1 MRPLRVRIGGGTMA
15 LSTDWGGRDVIAR
28 VAPALT
34 IRAVRAVGVEVPMTY
49 ALGTSAG
56 KITTAALV
64 LVDVDTEE
72 GVTGR
77 SYLFCFSRDLVPAIL
92 RMIEAAAAAL
102 TGDKLTPVALWDK
115 LSRRFKLIGVTGIV
129 RMALAAIDVAAW
141 DAVAI
146 AAGLPL
152 ARLLGAAPRP
162 IPAYNS
168 CGLGLMTP
176 QEVADEAEKLLAGG
190 FRAIKLRLGYPTL
203 AADLAALQAVRQRV
217 GADVIVMVDYNQ
229 ALTVAQALE
238 RGRALDQKGIYWL
251 EEPIRHDDYAGNAR
265 LVRELRSPVQIGES
279 FNLITAIEAALDAGA
294 ADYVMP
300 DLDRIGGVT
309 GFMQAAALAAA
320 RGIEMSSHLFPE
332 VSAHLL
338 AATPTAHW
346 LEYMDWANP
355 ILAEPMKIVDG
366 HAVIPERPGNGL
378 AWNPDAVAHY
388 RIA

>member
-1 MRPLRVRIGGGTMA
+1 MN
-15 LSTDWGGRDVIAR
+15 AR
-28 VAPALT
+28 VASLLT
-34 IRAVRAVGVEVPMTY
+34 VRAVHAIGVEVPMTY
-49 ALGTSAG
+49 ALGTSAA
-56 KITTAALV
+56 KITTAPLV
-64 LVDVDTEE
+64 LIDLETNE

-77 SYLFCFSRDLVPAIL
+77 SYLFCFSRDLVPAVL
-92 RMIEAAAAAL
+92 RMIETAGAL
-102 TGDKLTPVALWDK
+102 VTGDKVAPLDLWDK
-115 LSRRFKLIGVTGIV
+115 LARRFKLIGVTGIV
-129 RMALAAIDVAAW
+129 RMALSAIDVAAW

-146 AAGLPL
+146 AAGQPL
-152 ARLLGAAPRP
+152 ARLLGATPRP

-203 AADLAALQAVRQRV
+203 AADLAALHAVRKRV
-217 GADVIVMVDYNQ
+217 PADVVVMVDYNQ

-238 RGRALDQKGIYWL
+238 RGRALDREGIYWL
-251 EEPIRHDDYAGNAR
+251 EEPLRHDDYVGNAR
-265 LVRELRSPVQIGES
+265 LVAELTSPVQIGEN
-279 FNLITAIEAALDAGA
+279 FNLIAAMQAALDAGA

-320 RGIEMSSHLFPE
+320 RGVEMSSHLFPE

-355 ILAEPMKIVDG
+355 ILVEPLKIVDG
-366 HAVIPERPGNGL
+366 YAHTPDRPGNGL
-378 AWNPDAVAHY
+378 AWNADAVARY
-388 RIA
+388 KIT

>member
-1 MRPLRVRIGGGTMA
+1 MNARAAPLTV
-15 LSTDWGGRDVIAR
+15 
-28 VAPALT
+28 
-34 IRAVRAVGVEVPMTY
+34 RAVRGIGVEVPMTY
-49 ALGTSAG
+49 ALGTSAA
-56 KITTAALV
+56 KITTASLV
-64 LVDVDTEE
+64 LLELETNED
-72 GVTGR
+72 VTGR
-77 SYLFCFSRDLVPAIL
+77 SYLFCFSRDLVPVVL
-92 RMIEAAAAAL
+92 RMVETAGAVV
-102 TGDKLTPVALWDK
+102 TGDKVVPLDLWNK
-115 LSRRFKLIGVTGIV
+115 LARRFKLIGVTGIV
-129 RMALAAIDVAAW
+129 RMALSALDVAAW

-146 AAGLPL
+146 AAGEPL

-190 FRAIKLRLGYPTL
+190 FRAIKLRLGYPSL
-203 AADLAALQAVRQRV
+203 AADIAALHAVRKRV
-217 GADVIVMVDYNQ
+217 PADVVVMVDYNQ
-229 ALTVAQALE
+229 ALTVAHALE
-238 RGRALDQKGIYWL
+238 RGRALDQEGIYWL

-265 LVRELRSPVQIGES
+265 LVRELTSPVQIGEN
-279 FNLITAIEAALDAGA
+279 FNLITAMEAALEASA

-346 LEYMDWANP
+346 LEYMDWASP
-355 ILAEPMKIVDG
+355 IVAEPLKVVDG
-366 HAVIPERPGNGL
+366 FARTPDRPGNGL
-378 AWNPDAVAHY
+378 VWNPDAVARY